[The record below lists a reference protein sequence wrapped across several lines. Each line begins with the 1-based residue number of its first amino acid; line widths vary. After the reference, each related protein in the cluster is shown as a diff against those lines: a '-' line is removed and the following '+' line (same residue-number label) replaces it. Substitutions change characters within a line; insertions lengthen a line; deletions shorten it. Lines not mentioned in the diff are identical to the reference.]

1 MLLLSLIGTLDK
13 RAGEISEVAH
23 SIEQYDWHMMEVY
36 ENPLRF
42 IVEAASPPNSKMRGE
57 QLREEGGRVTL
68 TMMTGREVRGIDL

>member
-1 MLLLSLIGTLDK
+1 M
-13 RAGEISEVAH
+13 AH

-36 ENPLRF
+36 ENSLRLN
-42 IVEAASPPNSKMRGE
+42 VEAASAPNSKMRGE